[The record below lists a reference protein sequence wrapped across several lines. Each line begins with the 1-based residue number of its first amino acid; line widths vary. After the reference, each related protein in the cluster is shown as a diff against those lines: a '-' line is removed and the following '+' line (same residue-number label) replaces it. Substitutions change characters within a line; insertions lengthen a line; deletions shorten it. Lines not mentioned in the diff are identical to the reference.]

1 MATSTK
7 YVGRKWQTAST
18 AAIIPCPC
26 TSHSSSTA
34 GAAAQYVPINGTTA
48 VMAANAEG
56 RKQRYAIRS
65 NGCSRV
71 DID

>member
-18 AAIIPCPC
+18 AAIIPCPW

-56 RKQRYAIRS
+56 RKTKTCNPIQWLFQ
-65 NGCSRV
+65 G
-71 DID
+71 